1 MPGLRPEFGLL
12 EFLSMFALHHRKHS
26 RISQVLEAGQ
36 SLITE
41 SLTLKHIQTAR
52 LLTGTHRTGTT
63 PVPPAIG
70 WLSSALAICMSL
82 SSSLLDARTEL
93 MTISG
98 RLYRLIMDC

>member
-41 SLTLKHIQTAR
+41 SLKHIQTAR
-52 LLTGTHRTGTT
+52 LLTHRTGTT

-70 WLSSALAICMSL
+70 SLSSALAICMSP
-82 SSSLLDARTEL
+82 SSSLLDVRTEL